1 MDGNKN
7 CDVKFSIVIPV
18 YNVEFYLPQCLDSIL
33 PAITDA
39 DEIRLVQ
46 GPSGDRSRKISL
58 EYQAQY
64 KSIQILD
71 QNEKGLSNARNCGLQ
86 TALGDYILFM
96 DSDDFV
102 DTKTLAR
109 LLDAIRN
116 RKYTADLIMTDF
128 YRYFEP
134 SGCTRFI
141 RQIGDRTLTGM
152 DALPQIILGRECF
165 WNVWRNIYRRS
176 FLMEHSLFFKE
187 HTHGEDIEY
196 MTRMF
201 LAEPD
206 LLCVDAPFYYYRMG
220 RKESLMNTDALAR
233 VSETAGV
240 LEKSISSLR
249 ESDSLWAQAVISGFQ
264 LEYLRNL
271 AILQEVPENQ
281 RKAAAD
287 FACNYREVLRPARD
301 PLARMLAKG
310 LDLLGVSGMA
320 RILAL
325 AKRMK
330 RKREHRIP

>member
-1 MDGNKN
+1 
-7 CDVKFSIVIPV
+7 
-18 YNVEFYLPQCLDSIL
+18 
-33 PAITDA
+33 
-39 DEIRLVQ
+39 
-46 GPSGDRSRKISL
+46 
-58 EYQAQY
+58 
-64 KSIQILD
+64 
-71 QNEKGLSNARNCGLQ
+71 
-86 TALGDYILFM
+86 
-96 DSDDFV
+96 
-102 DTKTLAR
+102 
-109 LLDAIRN
+109 
-116 RKYTADLIMTDF
+116 
-128 YRYFEP
+128 
-134 SGCTRFI
+134 
-141 RQIGDRTLTGM
+141 
-152 DALPQIILGRECF
+152 
-165 WNVWRNIYRRS
+165 
-176 FLMEHSLFFKE
+176 
-187 HTHGEDIEY
+187 
-196 MTRMF
+196 MF

-264 LEYLRNL
+264 LEYRNL

-330 RKREHRIP
+330 RKRAHRIP